1 MTTLGKRTA
10 LDTLGEELK
19 YEMRDSSFLNKRRLY
34 DTQDAM
40 NFLDTKRALSERFLE
55 QQQ

>member
-1 MTTLGKRTA
+1 LGKRTA

-19 YEMRDSSFLNKRRLY
+19 FEMRDSCFLNKRRLY